1 MFSTG
6 GDYDKDL
13 GKSVPGFALYHQGLD
28 VIAVVSTGE
37 DVWELRV
44 RGQLI
49 NETWTSYGIIWK
61 KPNLDETKALSH
73 TARGGLQMFVNKEK
87 VGHSVMPVE
96 RPASGTWIE
105 LPAVAVP
112 AKDPAGN
119 PIGGGVEGPPV
130 MMFGC
135 HYEQM
140 EDGADVTPGFDH
152 FHEAIYDEMAIW
164 NRELKI
170 NKTHDESLYFLGGYE
185 KDLEEMTA
193 ERFAEMLLSVDMSDP
208 DQAAAAGSMT
218 GKLLSNQKEEEAP
231 SASGSNNNA
240 PTQATPTG
248 TGSGSGSSSGSGGLS
263 AAISVVGVQQLPW
276 KEQKK
281 VQQIKLSET
290 YEKLLSIDGV
300 SDGALPK
307 HLDKRFANVVTAA
320 KMLSCAPENV
330 ERWKILQEDDDL
342 AGSSEYVEKLENFAL
357 TFMSSSN
364 ISFYDNTDY
373 FNAETGEYVVHLSS
387 EEVYMSVQ
395 KMGMDRFRMRG
406 QNYDVGA
413 YRYPP
418 DKWITALENWESP
431 YDRLVIPTEMFAET
445 PGCLNNPVTFL
456 YAVYPCYG
464 DFAPLRRNAVTMTSD
479 RFVIDSK
486 VITVKF
492 HVNNDTFSPSIAD
505 AELCKNIPVD
515 MKYTPVKI
523 KLYHKS
529 RETARRK
536 ILHHENE
543 IKTSI
548 DARRCVIWNPDIGQG
563 GAWDAEGCTTVM
575 SEQDSTTCECSK
587 FGSYAL
593 AAEKIERPE
602 PKRDFTWLVV
612 SRYIGFV
619 VSIISLLIFVII
631 IGASKHLWE
640 MFHLMRLNT
649 GICYLFALFFHFLSE
664 LESIREDRHNNAAFS
679 SLILFF
685 YLSGSYFQLMEAFAE
700 FRAITAGIVGGKT
713 AAYIPIGWGAGF
725 IGLGYTWYEY
735 GADVGTDPNVFI
747 GWENDTKMPFLI
759 MNYVALGVS
768 TSSNITIYIMKS
780 SHLINSLYQVNL
792 SNTIL

>member
-1 MFSTG
+1 M
-6 GDYDKDL
+6 
-13 GKSVPGFALYHQGLD
+13 PGFALYHKGLD
-28 VIAVVSTGE
+28 MVAVVSTGE
-37 DVWELRV
+37 DVWELQV

-49 NETWTSYGIIWK
+49 NETWTSYGIIWSM
-61 KPNLDETKALSH
+61 PDLDETKTMHPTS
-73 TARGGLQMFVNKEK
+73 RGGLQMFVNKEK
-87 VGHSVMPVE
+87 VGHSVLPIE
-96 RPASGTWIE
+96 RPAAGTWDE
-105 LPAVAVP
+105 KPAVGIP

-119 PIGGGVEGPPV
+119 PIGTAQEGPPV

-140 EDGADVTPGFDH
+140 EDGAAVGPGFDH
-152 FHEAIYDEMAIW
+152 FHEAVFDEMAIW
-164 NRELKI
+164 TRELKI
-170 NKTHDESLYFLGGYE
+170 NKTHDESLYFLGGYV
-185 KDLEEMTA
+185 KDLEEMSA
-193 ERFAEMLLSVDMSDP
+193 AKFSEMLASVDMTDP
-208 DQAAAAGSMT
+208 DQAAAAGAMT
-218 GKLLSNQKEEEAP
+218 GMLLSNQKEEEPA
-231 SASGSNNNA
+231 AQGSNNPA
-240 PTQATPTG
+240 TQPTP
-248 TGSGSGSSSGSGGLS
+248 SGSANIGGSLAAAQGAAGSH
-263 AAISVVGVQQLPW
+263 QLTW

-281 VQQIKLSET
+281 AQQMKLSET
-290 YEKLLSIDGV
+290 YAQLLSTDGAM
-300 SDGALPK
+300 DGALPK
-307 HLDKRFANVVTAA
+307 HLDKRFANIPTAA
-320 KMLSCAPENV
+320 KMLSCSPDNI
-330 ERWKILQEDDDL
+330 ERWKILQEDNNL
-342 AGSSEYVEKLENFAL
+342 GGSSEYVEKLENYAL
-357 TFMSSSN
+357 TFMSASN
-364 ISFYDNTDY
+364 ISFYDNTEFFDS
-373 FNAETGEYVVHLSS
+373 ETGEYIVHLSS
-387 EEVYMSVQ
+387 DEMYMSVQ
-395 KMGMDRFRMRG
+395 KMGMDRFRLRG
-406 QNYDVGA
+406 HKFDVGI
-413 YRYPP
+413 YRHPP
-418 DKWITALENWESP
+418 EKWLSALQNWRSP
-431 YDRLVIPTEMFAET
+431 YDRLVLPTEMYADV

-464 DFAPLRRNAVTMTSD
+464 DFAPLRRNPVTIQSD

-486 VITVKF
+486 VITVKL
-492 HVNNDTFSPSIAD
+492 HVNNDTFAPSPED

-548 DARRCVIWNPDIGQG
+548 DARRCVMWNPDIGLS

-612 SRYIGFV
+612 SRYIGFS
-619 VSIISLLIFVII
+619 VSILSLLIFVII

-664 LESIREDRHNNAAFS
+664 MESIREDRHNNAAFS

-713 AAYIPIGWGAGF
+713 AAYIPIGWGMGF
-725 IGLGYTWYEY
+725 IGLGYTWLEY

-747 GWENDTKMPFLI
+747 GWENDTKMPFLA
-759 MNYVALGVS
+759 MNYVALGVGLVEK
-768 TSSNITIYIMKS
+768 NY
-780 SHLINSLYQVNL
+780 NL
-792 SNTIL
+792 SIKKNF